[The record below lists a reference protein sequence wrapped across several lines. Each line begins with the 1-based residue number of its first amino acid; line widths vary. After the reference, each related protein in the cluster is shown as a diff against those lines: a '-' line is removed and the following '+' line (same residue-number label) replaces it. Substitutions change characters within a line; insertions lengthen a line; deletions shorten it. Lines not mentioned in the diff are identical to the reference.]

1 MRHHKTHQLLAVL
14 FAAFFLFALASCGRK
29 IKFNSSSVVPAATG
43 SVKVKKDNNK
53 NYSVDVKI
61 TNLAPSDKLTPPRK
75 VYVVWMVTQD
85 NETKNI
91 GQIKSGSGLL
101 GSSLKASLSTVTTFS
116 PMRVFITAED
126 DPAISYP
133 QGQPVLSTGDF
144 H

>member
-1 MRHHKTHQLLAVL
+1 MRRYKIHQLLSVL

-53 NYSVDVKI
+53 NYSLDVKI
-61 TNLAPSDKLTPPRK
+61 TNLAPSEKLTPPKK

-101 GSSLKASLSTVTTFS
+101 GSNLKASLSAVTTFS
-116 PMRVFITAED
+116 PRRVFITAED